1 MWKAV
6 RDLLP
11 HSQLIGC
18 QFHFSQALYR
28 KIVEV
33 GLGQTYREREDKYLY
48 LRKVMAL
55 PFLPADH
62 IEDAFENLMEQ
73 AEELGNDQVL
83 SFMTYVKRTWIDS
96 QVWPPINWSVFDE
109 TTRTNNDVEGWHY
122 RMNLKISAKP
132 PLYVAIPQLH
142 VEAKFMDLQVS
153 LVSQMAL
160 TTDRKNR
167 YKKTHG
173 KLYKLWA
180 DYEGGIIGTDHL
192 LKHAA
197 HLAGFDP
204 IARVVVE

>member
-33 GLGQTYREREDKYLY
+33 GLGQTYRERGDKYLY

-83 SFMTYVKRTWIDS
+83 SFMAYVKRTWIDS

-109 TTRTNNDVEGWHY
+109 TTRTNNDVEGWHH
-122 RMNLKISAKP
+122 RMNLKINSIDDRQEEQVQENTRQAVQAVGGLRGRHHRHRP
-132 PLYVAIPQLH
+132 PTQ
-142 VEAKFMDLQVS
+142 
-153 LVSQMAL
+153 
-160 TTDRKNR
+160 
-167 YKKTHG
+167 
-173 KLYKLWA
+173 
-180 DYEGGIIGTDHL
+180 
-192 LKHAA
+192 
-197 HLAGFDP
+197 
-204 IARVVVE
+204 ARGPPGRI